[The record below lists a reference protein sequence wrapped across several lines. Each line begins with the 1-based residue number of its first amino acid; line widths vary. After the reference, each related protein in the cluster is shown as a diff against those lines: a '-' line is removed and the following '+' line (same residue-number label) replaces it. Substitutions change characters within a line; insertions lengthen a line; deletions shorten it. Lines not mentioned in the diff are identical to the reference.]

1 MAGGG
6 EVECKKYNVRLS
18 IGMENQYVHLENK
31 IFLPLQKPNVDSVV
45 KAGSKQRKSKHEDVK
60 GINNAPR
67 MLARGQE

>member
-1 MAGGG
+1 M
-6 EVECKKYNVRLS
+6 
-18 IGMENQYVHLENK
+18 HLENK